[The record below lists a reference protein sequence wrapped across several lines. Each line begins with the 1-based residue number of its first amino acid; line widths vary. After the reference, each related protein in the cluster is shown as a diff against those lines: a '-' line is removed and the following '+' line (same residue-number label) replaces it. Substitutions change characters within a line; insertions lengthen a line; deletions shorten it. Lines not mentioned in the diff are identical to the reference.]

1 MSDATSVEVEDV
13 VGQQRERELMKAP
26 PSWVEFACVFE
37 SARDNLSELFLR
49 WVRVRYNQNG
59 KDYACTRFAMES
71 SALRTR

>member
-1 MSDATSVEVEDV
+1 MSDATLVEVEDV
-13 VGQQRERELMKAP
+13 VGQQWERELMKAP

-37 SARDNLSELFLR
+37 SVRDNLSELFLR

-59 KDYACTRFAMES
+59 KENARTRFAMES

>member
-26 PSWVEFACVFE
+26 LSWVEFACVFE
-37 SARDNLSELFLR
+37 SAQDNLSELFLR

-59 KDYACTRFAMES
+59 KENAHTRFAMES